1 MGSPQ
6 GCGRH
11 PKSAAGQTG
20 ANNFSPTVGLSM
32 ETYLIFLENF
42 FPSGSINSPETSG
55 FFLVEGN
62 LASGQ
67 L

>member
-20 ANNFSPTVGLSM
+20 ANNFSPSGIVYGNVLNISRK
-32 ETYLIFLENF
+32 F
-42 FPSGSINSPETSG
+42 FPSDSINSPETSG
-55 FFLVEGN
+55 LFLVEGN